1 MIILFIDREVTNYM
15 EKVIKRNK
23 LTEHISYY
31 ISDNTIYLF
40 QDEYN
45 FTKEDIK
52 LLSKRLSLIIEEN
65 DISYINITASEIEKK
80 KDLYR
85 DLGFTLSY
93 YDVNKLNLL
102 FKGRKDKTKYRCYG
116 IMTKSDFLNE
126 LMEDKKVED
135 KKNEDNTKV
144 VNSNSGFVSSM
155 ILLFGGI
162 ILLCYL
168 CVEGAIY
175 LVKQKGDIMLV
186 SDLLVILQKIIDIS
200 LVWMM
205 VYFILKN
212 IKNNVK
218 IILLFKGVLV
228 ILVIKILSDTLN
240 LTTIGL
246 LLEYV
251 IMWGPLALIIIF
263 QPEIRS
269 ILEHIG
275 RKQLLGRH
283 KVLTLDEREKLVY
296 EIMSAVDYL
305 RKSRIGAL
313 IVVERDISLN
323 EYIER
328 SKPIYGDISSEL
340 LISIFFPRNPLH
352 DGGVIIQGNK
362 ITSAGAVFPISIN
375 SKISKKLG
383 TRHRAAIGISEE
395 SDAIAIVVSEE
406 TGKISIAVDGN
417 LNYNLSLDDA
427 RMILVEELK
436 PKREVLL
443 DDEFVDEKEDDND
456 EEA

>member
-1 MIILFIDREVTNYM
+1 M
-15 EKVIKRNK
+15 
-23 LTEHISYY
+23 
-31 ISDNTIYLF
+31 
-40 QDEYN
+40 
-45 FTKEDIK
+45 
-52 LLSKRLSLIIEEN
+52 
-65 DISYINITASEIEKK
+65 
-80 KDLYR
+80 
-85 DLGFTLSY
+85 TLDS
-93 YDVNKLNLL
+93 V
-102 FKGRKDKTKYRCYG
+102 
-116 IMTKSDFLNE
+116 
-126 LMEDKKVED
+126 
-135 KKNEDNTKV
+135 
-144 VNSNSGFVSSM
+144 
-155 ILLFGGI
+155 
-162 ILLCYL
+162 
-168 CVEGAIY
+168 
-175 LVKQKGDIMLV
+175 
-186 SDLLVILQKIIDIS
+186 LVILRAIIDIS
-200 LVWMM
+200 LVWM
-205 VYFILKN
+205 VIYFILKN

-218 IILLFKGVLV
+218 MVLLFKGVFVVLIV
-228 ILVIKILSDTLN
+228 KILSDTLN

-296 EIMSAVDYL
+296 EVMSAVDYL

-313 IVVERDISLN
+313 IVLERDITLN

-328 SKPIYGDISSEL
+328 SKPIYADISSEL

-406 TGKISIAVDGN
+406 TGKISIAVGGN

-427 RMILVEELK
+427 RMILIEELK

-443 DDEFVDEKEDDND
+443 DDEFEEEEEDNNEK
-456 EEA
+456 A

>member
-1 MIILFIDREVTNYM
+1 M
-15 EKVIKRNK
+15 
-23 LTEHISYY
+23 
-31 ISDNTIYLF
+31 
-40 QDEYN
+40 
-45 FTKEDIK
+45 
-52 LLSKRLSLIIEEN
+52 
-65 DISYINITASEIEKK
+65 
-80 KDLYR
+80 
-85 DLGFTLSY
+85 TLDS
-93 YDVNKLNLL
+93 V
-102 FKGRKDKTKYRCYG
+102 
-116 IMTKSDFLNE
+116 
-126 LMEDKKVED
+126 
-135 KKNEDNTKV
+135 
-144 VNSNSGFVSSM
+144 
-155 ILLFGGI
+155 
-162 ILLCYL
+162 
-168 CVEGAIY
+168 
-175 LVKQKGDIMLV
+175 
-186 SDLLVILQKIIDIS
+186 LVILRAIIDIS
-200 LVWMM
+200 LVWM
-205 VYFILKN
+205 VIYFILKN

-218 IILLFKGVLV
+218 MILLFKGVFVVLIV
-228 ILVIKILSDTLN
+228 KILSDTLN

-296 EIMSAVDYL
+296 EVMSAVDYL

-313 IVVERDISLN
+313 IVLERDISLN

-328 SKPIYGDISSEL
+328 SKPIYADISSEL

-375 SKISKKLG
+375 SKISKNLG
-383 TRHRAAIGISEE
+383 PRHRAAIGISEE

-406 TGKISIAVDGN
+406 TGKISIAVGGN

-427 RMILVEELK
+427 RMILIEELK
-436 PKREVLL
+436 PKKEVLL
-443 DDEFVDEKEDDND
+443 DDEFEEEEEDNN
-456 EEA
+456 ERA

>member
-1 MIILFIDREVTNYM
+1 M
-15 EKVIKRNK
+15 
-23 LTEHISYY
+23 
-31 ISDNTIYLF
+31 
-40 QDEYN
+40 
-45 FTKEDIK
+45 
-52 LLSKRLSLIIEEN
+52 
-65 DISYINITASEIEKK
+65 
-80 KDLYR
+80 
-85 DLGFTLSY
+85 TLDS
-93 YDVNKLNLL
+93 V
-102 FKGRKDKTKYRCYG
+102 
-116 IMTKSDFLNE
+116 
-126 LMEDKKVED
+126 
-135 KKNEDNTKV
+135 
-144 VNSNSGFVSSM
+144 
-155 ILLFGGI
+155 
-162 ILLCYL
+162 
-168 CVEGAIY
+168 
-175 LVKQKGDIMLV
+175 
-186 SDLLVILQKIIDIS
+186 LVILRAIIDIS
-200 LVWMM
+200 LVWM
-205 VYFILKN
+205 VIYFILKN

-218 IILLFKGVLV
+218 MVLLFKGVFVVLIV
-228 ILVIKILSDTLN
+228 KILSDTLN

-296 EIMSAVDYL
+296 EVMSAVDYL

-313 IVVERDISLN
+313 IVLERDISLN

-328 SKPIYGDISSEL
+328 SKPIYADISSEL

-362 ITSAGAVFPISIN
+362 ITSAGAIFPISIN

-406 TGKISIAVDGN
+406 TGKISIAVGGN

-427 RMILVEELK
+427 RMILIEELK

-443 DDEFVDEKEDDND
+443 DDEFEEEEEDNNEK
-456 EEA
+456 A